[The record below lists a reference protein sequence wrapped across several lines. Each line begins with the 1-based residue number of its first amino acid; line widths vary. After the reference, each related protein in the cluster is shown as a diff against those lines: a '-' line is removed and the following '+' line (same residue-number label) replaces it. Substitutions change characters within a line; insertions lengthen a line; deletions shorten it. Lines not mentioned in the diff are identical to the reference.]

1 MSGVIRTIR
10 SLLRHEKGA
19 TALEFAILS
28 PVFILIVVGGVN
40 LGLLLYAAGSLQ
52 FAVEDAARCSSA
64 RKTVCTNASTTQSY
78 ASSHYYGV
86 AMTPT
91 FTSTTA
97 TCGNSVTGT
106 GTFAF
111 NVGVANYSVPLSAT
125 ACFP

>member
-1 MSGVIRTIR
+1 MSAMAHKLRG
-10 SLLRHEKGA
+10 LLHHEKGA

-40 LGLLLYAAGSLQ
+40 LGLLLFAAGSLH
-52 FAVEDAARCSSA
+52 FAVEDAARCASA
-64 RKTVCTNASTTQSY
+64 RTIVCTNATTTQSY
-78 ASSHYYGV
+78 ASSRYYGV

-91 FTSTTA
+91 FAYATA
-97 TCGNSVTGT
+97 SCGKSVTGS

-111 NVGVANYSVPLSAT
+111 NVGIANYSVPLSAT